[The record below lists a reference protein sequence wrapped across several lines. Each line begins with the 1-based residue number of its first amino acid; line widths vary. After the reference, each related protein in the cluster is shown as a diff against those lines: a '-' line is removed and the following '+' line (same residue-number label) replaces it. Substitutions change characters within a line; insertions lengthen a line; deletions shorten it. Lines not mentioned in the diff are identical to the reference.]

1 MVLFMVIFSM
11 KVGFVFVFLCALCIW
26 LCRMSIDDI
35 AYGPLIFFMACW
47 WRIWCLILRW
57 SAWGSEGDWWPLL
70 YCVCWA
76 FISSDEWRDTSE
88 GDTLCALSFNFYFSL
103 SLWCFFFFFFLVDF
117 VSVSVCRLWAGM
129 EKSRICAW
137 WDILVSF
144 FICYSRFLLYIW
156 VPTFFS
162 VLVLRFTST
171 LKIHENFGPSCG

>member
-1 MVLFMVIFSM
+1 
-11 KVGFVFVFLCALCIW
+11 
-26 LCRMSIDDI
+26 
-35 AYGPLIFFMACW
+35 MACW

-103 SLWCFFFFFFLVDF
+103 SSWCFFFYFFGWF
-117 VSVSVCRLWAGM
+117 VSGSVCRLWAGM

-144 FICYSRFLLYIW
+144 FICYSCFLLYIW

-162 VLVLRFTST
+162 VLILRFTST
-171 LKIHENFGPSCG
+171 LKIHENFCPSCG